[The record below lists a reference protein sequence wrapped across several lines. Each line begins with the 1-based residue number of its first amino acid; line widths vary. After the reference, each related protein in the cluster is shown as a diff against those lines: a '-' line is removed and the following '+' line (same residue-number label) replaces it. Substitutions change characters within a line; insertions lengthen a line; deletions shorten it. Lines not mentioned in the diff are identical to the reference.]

1 VLRGADLRPGGRG
14 GLALG
19 DINLTV
25 GGDLNV
31 RMEPGKPLSLTGTV
45 NTVRGF
51 YQFQGRRFDV
61 TRDGRI
67 RFVGLPDFNPL
78 IDVTATR
85 EIDGVVARV
94 HVTGTAR
101 QPELRLSST
110 PALDEADI
118 LSLIVFN
125 ATINSLGSD
134 ERVALT
140 QRAGAIASG
149 FVTAP
154 LAESIGRALD
164 VDLFEIETTSEAAGF
179 GAAVTLGQQ
188 VNEDL
193 FVRFR
198 QNFGPQDASEFILE
212 YQLARFL
219 RFQGSVA
226 PGGGVKANRTIARRV
241 ERGAGDLI
249 FFFSY

>member
-1 VLRGADLRPGGRG
+1 
-14 GLALG
+14 
-19 DINLTV
+19 
-25 GGDLNV
+25 
-31 RMEPGKPLSLTGTV
+31 
-45 NTVRGF
+45 F

-67 RFVGLPDFNPL
+67 RFVGLPDVNPL
-78 IDVTATR
+78 VDVTATR
-85 EIDGVVARV
+85 VIDGVVARV
-94 HVTGTAR
+94 HVRGTAR
-101 QPELRLSST
+101 NPELTLSST
-110 PALDEADI
+110 PPLDEADI

-125 ATINSLGSD
+125 APINSLRTE
-134 ERVALT
+134 ERITLA

-149 FVTAP
+149 FVAAP
-154 LAESIGRALD
+154 LAQSIGRALD

-188 VNEDL
+188 INEQL

-212 YQLARFL
+212 YQLADFL
-219 RFQGSVA
+219 RFRGSTA
-226 PGGGVKANRTIARRV
+226 PGGGVKANRAILRRV
-241 ERGAGDLI
+241 ERGAADLI